1 MQLLLGG
8 KMFSVNISS
17 SVSNSYDLTSKH
29 IHSDTSLISNV
40 LVIVAIFLA
49 ASWYLRMLLKVN
61 REHPSQPWPR
71 RFAWFF
77 FLGLSLIALVLI
89 GPVASASTHDF
100 RFHMVQHIVL
110 MMIAAPLLILGAPV
124 LLLMRSETSPTR
136 TNRIRP
142 ALNSRIFRFATNPVV
157 AWIAFASVVVGMH
170 FTTAMDALMTLGIFG
185 RILETCIYLGVAMLF
200 YYTLLPGNPARN
212 RLPPAQRVMSLFLI
226 MIPATMTGFFLY
238 SASIPLHTHFV
249 VGANLL
255 GEDPLAQQRTGGVLM
270 WSTSMFID
278 VAWIAIAVSDW
289 FDQEGI
295 RTKRLDR
302 LLRREAQHETQVEA

>member
-1 MQLLLGG
+1 MFLLGI
-8 KMFSVNISS
+8 KSS
-17 SVSNSYDLTSKH
+17 DLIPNH
-29 IHSDTSLISNV
+29 LHSDTSLISDA

-49 ASWYLRMLLKVN
+49 SSWYLRMILRVN
-61 REHPSQPWPR
+61 GEHLTHRWPK
-71 RFAWFF
+71 RFTSFF
-77 FLGLSLIALVLI
+77 FLGILLVALVLI
-89 GPVASASTHDF
+89 GPVASNATHDF

-124 LLLMRSETSPTR
+124 LLLLRSATSTTR
-136 TNRIRP
+136 INRIRP
-142 ALNSRIFRFATNPVV
+142 ALRSRTFLFSTNPVIT
-157 AWIAFASVVVGMH
+157 WIAFAGVLVGMH
-170 FTTAMDALMTLGIFG
+170 FTSAMDSLMALGFIG
-185 RILETCIYLGVAMLF
+185 RSAETCIYLGVAMLF

-212 RLPPAQRVMSLFLI
+212 QLPPALRVMSLFLI

-238 SASIPLHTHFV
+238 SAPIPLHAHFE

-270 WSTSMFID
+270 WSTSMFVD

-289 FDQEGI
+289 FDQEAI

-302 LLRREAQHETQVEA
+302 LLRRDANNETQVEA